1 MSALSKPSPK
11 GAPYHP
17 VRAAS
22 NIRIPA
28 KGIKRS
34 ISGMKES
41 SSARKRRGPIAKSRE
56 PPHHLTEEIKETTQ
70 QYIDHVA
77 ISSESALNDIFKVL
91 SDDLD
96 KCVLQTADGKR
107 LTTLEHCSTLQL
119 GLEKSTAS
127 LENIIVGAIQQ
138 PDNGNGR
145 LTTLSLGTAMQNF
158 KTIVSEKRE
167 NLEALMTEYNR
178 VHEDINTLYQEL
190 MLSVT
195 GTSGSDEAG
204 PISVLQTQLDQ
215 STTELRKNISNLAA
229 EGIAAVE
236 RQEARER
243 KYDAEISKI
252 FQAAEA
258 LV

>member
-1 MSALSKPSPK
+1 M
-11 GAPYHP
+11 
-17 VRAAS
+17 
-22 NIRIPA
+22 
-28 KGIKRS
+28 
-34 ISGMKES
+34 
-41 SSARKRRGPIAKSRE
+41 
-56 PPHHLTEEIKETTQ
+56 
-70 QYIDHVA
+70 
-77 ISSESALNDIFKVL
+77 NDIFKVL